1 MSVNRQVIE
10 AASWRLVCELFRRY
24 PDRFV
29 LIQTHPGGGVY
40 DCLALLNRDHKE
52 VAGFNRDGSMRVCD
66 PPGEVDP
73 TKTYSDIWRQVV
85 EADDLKTVVDRIAAT
100 LRLPRVHHLP
110 KGTPEV
116 IVYRLIADFL
126 AHTVFGRVEWRCL
139 NGFEDTSGVGGGVR
153 TKWFDRFPLAKD
165 GLRERRKDDVL
176 GEPAYRFWFI
186 CRAMIRYCAS
196 TRLVRRGRSTARKWI
211 CPRCMRSTNASGRLC
226 GSSRGNISRRGDTP
240 PVPQPPLK
248 RNEHG
253 RG

>member
-186 CRAMIRYCAS
+186 CRDDDPVLCINKAGKAWTLDGKEVDMPTLYAQHKRIWP
-196 TRLVRRGRSTARKWI
+196 LVWQLTGQYL
-211 CPRCMRSTNASGRLC
+211 P
-226 GSSRGNISRRGDTP
+226 
-240 PVPQPPLK
+240 
-248 RNEHG
+248 
-253 RG
+253 